1 MLALNCCRG
10 GREREK
16 ESFHLEI
23 ISDSQS
29 GRLAAVKLAVVS
41 FSVALIKGSNKVE
54 V

>member
-1 MLALNCCRG
+1 MRDG
-10 GREREK
+10 EGK

-29 GRLAAVKLAVVS
+29 GRFETVKPGVVS
-41 FSVALIKGSNKVE
+41 FSVVLIKGGNKVE